1 MTEFLLTGILLGL
14 SAGLAPGPLLT
25 LVISET
31 LQRGVRGGIYV
42 ALSPLVTDL
51 PIILLTLFVLSKL
64 SGYNAFLGG
73 LSLLGGGVLLYM
85 GFENMRTQV
94 LESQTEG
101 ARAGSLL
108 KGIIANSLNP
118 HPYLF
123 WLGVGGPLIGKSM
136 HQGNASLF
144 LFIGSF
150 YLLLI
155 GSKVILAILVGKSR
169 NILQGRLYT
178 LVMRLLGLA
187 LCLLALILF
196 KDGLQLLGVF

>member
-1 MTEFLLTGILLGL
+1 MTEFLLTGIVLGL

-25 LVISET
+25 LVVSET
-31 LQRGVRGGIYV
+31 LQRGVRGGISV

-51 PIILLTLFVLSKL
+51 PIILLTLFLL
-64 SGYNAFLGG
+64 TRFSGHNTFLGG

-85 GFENMRTQV
+85 GFENMQATV
-94 LESQTEG
+94 PGPETEA
-101 ARAGSLL
+101 ARSGSLL

-123 WLGVGGPLIGKSM
+123 WLGVGGPLIGKSIN
-136 HQGNASLF
+136 QGSAALF

-155 GSKVILAILVGKSR
+155 GSKVFLAILVGKSR
-169 NILQGRLYT
+169 NILHGRQFT

-196 KDGLQLLGVF
+196 RDGLQLLGVF